1 MTHQEFKLVK
11 EAGLNKLF
19 VRGNDCEMKA
29 ERVQIRYISNH
40 CMGIFLGCIPLL
52 GSFLCKN
59 EIWSQMYI

>member
-52 GSFLCKN
+52 DLRK
-59 EIWSQMYI
+59 